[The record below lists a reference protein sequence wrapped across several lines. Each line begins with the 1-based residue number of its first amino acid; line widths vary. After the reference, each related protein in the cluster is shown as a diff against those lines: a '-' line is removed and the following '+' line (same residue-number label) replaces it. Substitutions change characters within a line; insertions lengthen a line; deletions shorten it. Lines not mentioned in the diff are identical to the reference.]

1 MEVILQ
7 IVQQTQ
13 LQEQL
18 ILEVVEVEQ
27 RMLLNQAQII
37 QLFQEQVALE

>member
-37 QLFQEQVALE
+37 QLFQEQAALE

>member
-27 RMLLNQAQII
+27 RMLLNQVQII
-37 QLFQEQVALE
+37 QLFQEQVVQV

>member
-27 RMLLNQAQII
+27 RMLLNQVQII
-37 QLFQEQVALE
+37 QLFQEQVDQE

>member
-37 QLFQEQVALE
+37 QLFQENNI